1 MEIKEIV
8 NKEEWER
15 FLKEAREKTFLHSWQ
30 WGEFQRLMRGK
41 VWRFGLYAAPQKR
54 GELRP
59 DESSG
64 REETELKAVVL
75 VVRVAAKRGTFLLV
89 PHGPVFADSAFMSTA
104 EGKSVSKFEILRVLL
119 KKLKE
124 IAKEENASFIRINP
138 ILERGAKNNAIFEQL
153 GFRKAPTQMHPEA
166 SWKLGLAAP
175 EEQLFSGMRKTT
187 RYLLRQAMKNQDI
200 AIKQSSSL
208 ADVAVF
214 SKLHEQVSKR
224 QTFVPFSR
232 EYLENEFEVFSKDNE
247 VLLFFGTYKGEIA
260 AAAFVV
266 FWSGIGFYHHAV
278 SLPKFSKLSI
288 PYLLQWE
295 AIKEAKRRGCIVYD
309 FWGYVDPKTQPKHPW
324 AGPTLFK
331 QGFGGEPTLYVKTQD
346 YPLSLKYWPIA
357 FFEALRRIRRH
368 L

>member
-1 MEIKEIV
+1 MEIKEIT
-8 NKEEWER
+8 NKEEWEG
-15 FLKEAREKTFLHSWQ
+15 FLKEAKEKTFLHSWQ

-41 VWRFGLYAAPQKR
+41 VWRFGLY
-54 GELRP
+54 
-59 DESSG
+59 
-64 REETELKAVVL
+64 EETELKAVAL

-89 PHGPVFADSAFMSTA
+89 PHGPVFAEATA
-104 EGKSVSKFEILRVLL
+104 VKPVSEFEILRVLL
-119 KKLKE
+119 EKLKE

-138 ILERGAKNNAIFEQL
+138 ILKRGEKNNAIFKQL

-166 SWKLGLAAP
+166 SWKLDLAVF

-200 AIKQSSSL
+200 AIRQSSSL

-232 EYLENEFEVFSKDNE
+232 EYLENEFAVFSKDNG
-247 VLLFFGTYKGEIA
+247 VLLFMGTYKGEIA

-288 PYLLQWE
+288 PHLLQWE
-295 AIKEAKRRGCIVYD
+295 AIKEAKRRGYMLYD